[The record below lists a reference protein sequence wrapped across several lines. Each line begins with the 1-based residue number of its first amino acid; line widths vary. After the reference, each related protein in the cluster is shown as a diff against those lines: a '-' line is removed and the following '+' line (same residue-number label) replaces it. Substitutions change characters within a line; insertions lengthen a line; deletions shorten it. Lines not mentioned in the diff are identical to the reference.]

1 MAYQSFVKNPK
12 FLIESYID
20 ATKNAYCYLLMD
32 FTQKTPFWR
41 RLRSKIFPIELDD
54 EAPILYLPNDEDFDL
69 QQYPSRA
76 NAQKRK
82 QNKDLEMGPFKKSKF
97 H

>member
-12 FLIESYID
+12 FLIESFMD
-20 ATKNAYCYLLMD
+20 ATKNAYCYLMMD

-41 RLRSKIFPIELDD
+41 RLRSKIFPIELDG

>member
-12 FLIESYID
+12 FLIESFID
-20 ATKNAYCYLLMD
+20 ATKNPYSYLMMD
-32 FTQKTPFWR
+32 FTQKTPLWR
-41 RLRSKIFPIELDD
+41 RLRSKIFPMELDD

-69 QQYPSRA
+69 QQFPSRA
-76 NAQKRK
+76 IARKRK
-82 QNKDLEMGPFKKSKF
+82 QNTDLEMGSSKKSKF

>member
-12 FLIESYID
+12 FLIESFID
-20 ATKNAYCYLLMD
+20 ATKSAYSYLMMD

-41 RLRSKIFPIELDD
+41 RLRSKIFPIELDG

-69 QQYPSRA
+69 QQFPSRA

>member
-12 FLIESYID
+12 FLIESFID
-20 ATKNAYCYLLMD
+20 ATKNPYSYLMMD
-32 FTQKTPFWR
+32 FTQKTPLWR
-41 RLRSKIFPIELDD
+41 RLRSKIFPMELDD

>member
-12 FLIESYID
+12 FLIESFID
-20 ATKNAYCYLLMD
+20 ATKNPYSYLMMD

-69 QQYPSRA
+69 QQFPSRA

>member
-12 FLIESYID
+12 FLIESFID
-20 ATKNAYCYLLMD
+20 ATKNAYCYLMMD

-69 QQYPSRA
+69 QQFPSRA
-76 NAQKRK
+76 IARKRK
-82 QNKDLEMGPFKKSKF
+82 QNTDLKMGPFKKSKF

>member
-12 FLIESYID
+12 FLIESFID
-20 ATKNAYCYLLMD
+20 ATKNAYCYLMMD
-32 FTQKTPFWR
+32 FTQKTPSWR

>member
-1 MAYQSFVKNPK
+1 MTYQSFVKNPK
-12 FLIESYID
+12 FLIESFID
-20 ATKNAYCYLLMD
+20 ATKNPYSYLMMD
-32 FTQKTPFWR
+32 FTQKTPLWR

-69 QQYPSRA
+69 QQFPSRT
-76 NAQKRK
+76 AQKRK
-82 QNKDLEMGPFKKSKF
+82 ANTDLQMNTSKKSKF

>member
-12 FLIESYID
+12 FLIESFID
-20 ATKNAYCYLLMD
+20 ATKNPYSYLMMD
-32 FTQKTPFWR
+32 FTQKTPLWR

-69 QQYPSRA
+69 QQFPSRTI
-76 NAQKRK
+76 AQKRK
-82 QNKDLEMGPFKKSKF
+82 QNTDLEMGSSKKSKF

>member
-12 FLIESYID
+12 FLIESFID
-20 ATKNAYCYLLMD
+20 ATKNAYCYLMMD

-41 RLRSKIFPIELDD
+41 RLRSKIFPIELDG

-69 QQYPSRA
+69 EQFPSRA
-76 NAQKRK
+76 NARKRK
-82 QNKDLEMGPFKKSKF
+82 QNTDLEMGSSKKSKF

>member
-12 FLIESYID
+12 FLIESFID
-20 ATKNAYCYLLMD
+20 ATKNPYSYLMMD
-32 FTQKTPFWR
+32 FTQKTPLWR

-69 QQYPSRA
+69 QQFPSRA
-76 NAQKRK
+76 IARKRK
-82 QNKDLEMGPFKKSKF
+82 QNTDLEMGSSKKSKF

>member
-12 FLIESYID
+12 FLIESFID
-20 ATKNAYCYLLMD
+20 ATKNPYSYLMMD
-32 FTQKTPFWR
+32 FTQKTPLWR

-69 QQYPSRA
+69 QQFPSRT
-76 NAQKRK
+76 AQKRK
-82 QNKDLEMGPFKKSKF
+82 ANTDLQMNTSKKSKF

>member
-12 FLIESYID
+12 FLIESFID
-20 ATKNAYCYLLMD
+20 ATKNAYCYLMMD

>member
-12 FLIESYID
+12 FLIESFID
-20 ATKNAYCYLLMD
+20 ATKNAYCYLMMD
-32 FTQKTPFWR
+32 FTQKTPLWR

-54 EAPILYLPNDEDFDL
+54 EAPIIYLPNDEDFDL
-69 QQYPSRA
+69 QQFPSRA
-76 NAQKRK
+76 IVRKRK
-82 QNKDLEMGPFKKSKF
+82 QNTDLEMDPSKKAKF

>member
-12 FLIESYID
+12 FLIESFID
-20 ATKNAYCYLLMD
+20 ATKNPYSYLMMD
-32 FTQKTPFWR
+32 FTQKTPLWR
-41 RLRSKIFPIELDD
+41 RLRSKIFPMELDD

-69 QQYPSRA
+69 QQFPSRT
-76 NAQKRK
+76 AQKRK
-82 QNKDLEMGPFKKSKF
+82 ANTDLQMNTSKKSKF

>member
-20 ATKNAYCYLLMD
+20 ATKNAYCYLMMD

-41 RLRSKIFPIELDD
+41 RLRSKIFPIELDG

>member
-20 ATKNAYCYLLMD
+20 ATKNAYSYLLMD

-69 QQYPSRA
+69 QKFPSRA
-76 NAQKRK
+76 IARKRK
-82 QNKDLEMGPFKKSKF
+82 QNTDLEMDSSKKTKF

>member
-12 FLIESYID
+12 FLIESFID
-20 ATKNAYCYLLMD
+20 ATKNAYCYLMMD

-69 QQYPSRA
+69 QQFPSRS

>member
-12 FLIESYID
+12 FLIESFID
-20 ATKNAYCYLLMD
+20 ATKNPYSYLMMD
-32 FTQKTPFWR
+32 FTQKTPLWR

-54 EAPILYLPNDEDFDL
+54 EAPILYLPNDEDFDM
-69 QQYPSRA
+69 QQFPSRT
-76 NAQKRK
+76 AQKRK
-82 QNKDLEMGPFKKSKF
+82 ANTDLQMNTSKKSKF

>member
-12 FLIESYID
+12 FLIESFMD
-20 ATKNAYCYLLMD
+20 ATKNAHCYLMMD
-32 FTQKTPFWR
+32 FTQKTPSWR
-41 RLRSKIFPIELDD
+41 RLRSKIFPIELDG

-69 QQYPSRA
+69 QQYPSRS

>member
-32 FTQKTPFWR
+32 FTQKTPSWR

>member
-12 FLIESYID
+12 FLIESFID
-20 ATKNAYCYLLMD
+20 ATRNAYCYLMMD

-41 RLRSKIFPIELDD
+41 RLRSKIFPIELDG

>member
-12 FLIESYID
+12 FLIESFID
-20 ATKNAYCYLLMD
+20 ATRNAYCYLMMD